1 MQTNPLTAY
10 ESVDKSTMSGREIEA
25 AVLTKAARK
34 LKECQNNWQ
43 AADRKEKLDIAL
55 KFNQRIWSIFQS
67 ELAREDNPL
76 PRKLKVDILSLSAFI
91 DRRIYEIMAQPSPQK
106 LTIIIDINNNIAAG
120 LRTRPST
127 DHPPES
133 YGT

>member
-1 MQTNPLTAY
+1 MYTNPTKAY

-34 LKECQNNWQ
+34 LQECKDSWDAN
-43 AADRKEKLDIAL
+43 DHSEKLDLAL
-55 KFNQRIWSIFQS
+55 KFNQRIWSIFQG

-76 PRKLKVDILSLSAFI
+76 PKKLKVDILSLSAFI
-91 DRRIYEIMAQPSPQK
+91 DRRIFEIMAQPSPEK

-120 LRTRPST
+120 LRTRPSNQVSA
-127 DHPPES
+127 ES
-133 YGT
+133 